1 MIASL
6 EAKIKNQEELIQ
18 QLSRKADE
26 AGLSVQN
33 IALKALESGVTRRST
48 VDVRNEES

>member
-6 EAKIKNQEELIQ
+6 EAKIQNQEDLIR

-33 IALKALESGVTRRST
+33 IALKALDSGVTRGPAT
-48 VDVRNEES
+48 DVRGDEA

>member
-6 EAKIKNQEELIQ
+6 EAKIQNQEDLIR

-33 IALKALESGVTRRST
+33 IALKALDSGVTRRPT
-48 VDVRNEES
+48 ADVRGDET